1 MKFKGYLAEKNISIN
16 ELSKMT
22 GIPYATL
29 YSGIENPDSMKS
41 DNLKKI
47 AEQLS
52 LTMDEV
58 FNMLTDNDKS
68 SLLSVFREQKNL
80 KMKGS
85 IYHDTQIKFAYNTNR
100 IEGSKLS
107 EEETRYIFETNT
119 IINDKP
125 SNNINDIVEVANHFY
140 VFDIMLN
147 TANEVLSERLIKEY
161 HRILKNGTV
170 DSRTPWFNVGDYKKH
185 PNEVGGQSTTP
196 PKEVAGQIKKLL
208 SWYNQLETADFNDI
222 IEFHY
227 KFESIHPF
235 QDGNGRIGRLIM
247 FKECLKHNIVPFI
260 IEDEYKA
267 YYYRGLS
274 KYKEDKAFLTDTC
287 LTMQDKYK
295 AMIVSFL
302 PDIALK

>member
-1 MKFKGYLAEKNISIN
+1 MNFKNFLNDKGISIN

-22 GIPYATL
+22 KIPYATL
-29 YSGIENPDSMKS
+29 HSGIENPDSLKS

-58 FNMLTDNDKS
+58 YTMLVDKNAH
-68 SLLSVFREQKNL
+68 SLLSILREQKEL
-80 KMKGS
+80 KVKGS
-85 IYHDTQIKFAYNTNR
+85 IYHDTQIKFTYNTNR

-107 EEETRYIFETNT
+107 EDETRYIFETNT

-140 VFDIMLN
+140 LFDIMLN
-147 TANEVLSERLIKEY
+147 TANEMLTERLIKEY

-185 PNEVGGQSTTP
+185 PNEVGGNNTTP
-196 PKEVAGQIKKLL
+196 PKEVAAHMKKLL
-208 SWYNQLETADFNDI
+208 SWYNSLETIGFDEI
-222 IEFHY
+222 VEFHC

-235 QDGNGRIGRLIM
+235 QDGNGRIGRLVL
-247 FKECLKHNIVPFI
+247 FKECLKHEVVPFI

-274 KYKEDKAFLTDTC
+274 KYKEDKSFLNDTC

-295 AMIVSFL
+295 LMIAKFL
-302 PDIALK
+302 PDIE